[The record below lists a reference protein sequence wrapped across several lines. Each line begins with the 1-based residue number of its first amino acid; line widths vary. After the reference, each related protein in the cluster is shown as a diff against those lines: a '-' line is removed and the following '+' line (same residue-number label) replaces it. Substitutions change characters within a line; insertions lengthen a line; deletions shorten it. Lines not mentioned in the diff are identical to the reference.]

1 MPALLQAPG
10 QAAWPHL
17 QRLLLAL
24 LRFMEPYL
32 RNADLIEAVRVLY
45 KVRARGA
52 RGPSAT
58 SGRAAHRG
66 PRRAPRAAWRRCSV
80 EGAAAPALLP
90 AAASACMPRRLL
102 RVWSPSLSAAWRASR
117 DHGAA
122 GAALKR
128 DRGGFSA

>member
-52 RGPSAT
+52 RSPSAT

-66 PRRAPRAAWRRCSV
+66 APAACRMQRGGAAAWRRCSSRPPAGRGV
-80 EGAAAPALLP
+80 RLHAAAPAQ
-90 AAASACMPRRLL
+90 
-102 RVWSPSLSAAWRASR
+102 SLEPELV
-117 DHGAA
+117 GGLA
-122 GAALKR
+122 GE
-128 DRGGFSA
+128 S